1 MDQEQ
6 GYATHG
12 DFQVFEFYCSFYTVK
27 VHLSDGINREW
38 NIQIQTSNSLSIL
51 AQGFLRI
58 NTDSWVN
65 STILILLLVKY

>member
-12 DFQVFEFYCSFYTVK
+12 DFQVFKFYCSFYTVK

-51 AQGFLRI
+51 AQGFLSI